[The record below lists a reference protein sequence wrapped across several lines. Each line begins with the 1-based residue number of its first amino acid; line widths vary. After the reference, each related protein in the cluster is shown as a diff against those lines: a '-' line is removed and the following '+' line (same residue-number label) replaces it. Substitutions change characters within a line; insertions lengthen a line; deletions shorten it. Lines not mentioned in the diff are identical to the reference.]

1 MKNMTLVS
9 IRQPGYIPYMGLFKK
24 IDSSDI
30 FVFFDD
36 AQYAIRA
43 WDNRNKILK
52 NNEAVW
58 LSVPVIKPFKKSL
71 NEVEID
77 LEKWNFKHLEIIKNN
92 YKQSPFFY
100 DYWNDIELIISQ
112 KWEKLVDLNIA
123 LIKHFMQVLNIT
135 TKTVKSS
142 ELNATGNS
150 SEKLFNICKKLN
162 ADRYLSGE
170 MGKEYLN
177 EELFRNGGID
187 VIYEHFIHPKYSQNS
202 DNFISNLSIIDLLF
216 NEGKNA
222 ELIIKNSKNF

>member
-1 MKNMTLVS
+1 MTIVS
-9 IRQPGYIPYMGLFKK
+9 IRQPGYLPYMGLFKK

-58 LSVPVIKPFKKSL
+58 LSVPVIKPFKKLL

-77 LEKWNFKHLEIIKNN
+77 LENWNVKHLEAIKNN
-92 YKQSPFFY
+92 YKQSPFFD
-100 DYWNDIELIISQ
+100 DYWNDFELILSQ

-123 LIKHFMQVLNIT
+123 LIKHFMKILNIT
-135 TKTVKSS
+135 TQTVKSS
-142 ELNATGNS
+142 ELNTTGNS

-202 DNFISNLSIIDLLF
+202 DNFIPNLSIIDLLF

-222 ELIIKNSKNF
+222 ELIIKNSKNI

>member
-1 MKNMTLVS
+1 MTVVS